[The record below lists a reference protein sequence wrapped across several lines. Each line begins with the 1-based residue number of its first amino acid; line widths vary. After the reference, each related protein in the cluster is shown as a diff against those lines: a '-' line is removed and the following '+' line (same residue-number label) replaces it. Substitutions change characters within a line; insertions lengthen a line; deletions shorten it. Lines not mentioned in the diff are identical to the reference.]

1 MGDRTSQATQLEFNQ
16 AMTDFKIMFPN
27 MDIDVIEA
35 VLRSNGGAVDTTIDQ
50 LLAMTAD
57 IETTQDTTKEHETP
71 PPSYQNNLPSY
82 NQAVKNDPNFQEDL
96 SDLMGA
102 SSIGQP
108 DLLSGLYN
116 LGASG
121 SDVPLCIQRG
131 WKPPMLGKLPSNFLR
146 IKGSSRHGHS
156 YMHPEAPSHSSSL
169 SQEMIRERMSENQ
182 KKLSLSSNDGFGTNQ
197 LLEDEK
203 FALMLQ
209 NEEFMMELR
218 GNHEFL
224 STLEEDELDKP
235 QELGA
240 KKGSLGMDDAAFREK
255 LRNMGKQSKQKFT
268 KLANMFTRQRGATRL
283 LGHAPAPS
291 KDNLLLNA
299 EPLVDPHDSDS
310 GSEDERHSTTK
321 GRKYQLM

>member
-1 MGDRTSQATQLEFNQ
+1 M
-16 AMTDFKIMFPN
+16 I
-27 MDIDVIEA
+27 
-35 VLRSNGGAVDTTIDQ
+35 
-50 LLAMTAD
+50 
-57 IETTQDTTKEHETP
+57 P
-71 PPSYQNNLPSY
+71 P
-82 NQAVKNDPNFQEDL
+82 FQENL
-96 SDLMGA
+96 CDLMGA
-102 SSIGQP
+102 SSIDQP
-108 DLLSGLYN
+108 DLLHGLDSFD
-116 LGASG
+116 ASG
-121 SDVPLCIQRG
+121 SDFPLCVQKG
-131 WKPPMLGKLPSNFLR
+131 WKPPLLGKLPSNFLR

-156 YMHPEAPSHSSSL
+156 YMHPEGASHSTSI

-182 KKLSLSSNDGFGTNQ
+182 MKLSLSSNESPGSNQ

-224 STLEEDELDKP
+224 STLEDELDKP

-240 KKGSLGMDDAAFREK
+240 KKGSLGMDDAVFREK

-299 EPLVDPHDSDS
+299 EPLVDPHESDS

-321 GRKYQLM
+321 VLNILP

>member
-1 MGDRTSQATQLEFNQ
+1 MTILYVFKSQC
-16 AMTDFKIMFPN
+16 
-27 MDIDVIEA
+27 
-35 VLRSNGGAVDTTIDQ
+35 
-50 LLAMTAD
+50 
-57 IETTQDTTKEHETP
+57 
-71 PPSYQNNLPSY
+71 QNFIKHSFIIHFIFISIIKF
-82 NQAVKNDPNFQEDL
+82 VFCRNDLNFQKDL

-102 SSIGQP
+102 SSIDQP
-108 DLLSGLYN
+108 DLLSGLHN

-156 YMHPEAPSHSSSL
+156 YMHPEAPSHTSSL

-255 LRNMGKQSKQKFT
+255 LRNMGKQSKQKFN

-299 EPLVDPHDSDS
+299 EPLVHPHDSDS

-321 GRKYQLM
+321 VNFKFLS